1 MWYPWHA
8 PPSTPAPAERPRCWW
23 HQLEQQPRLGMPFAH
38 LFPRP
43 PRGREPR
50 GSEAEQ
56 LVQELKRPGFLKP
69 TLEEI
74 VQLRRAAPPEA
85 SPPRSPWQ
93 PVEAWQI
100 VSIERLDE
108 RECRCWGADGAQ
120 IVEWFD
126 RGDLATCSTSS
137 HWSAAFAVPR
147 RRGWRRW
154 VARLRAWLT
163 PPGRWELASAK
174 P

>member
-1 MWYPWHA
+1 
-8 PPSTPAPAERPRCWW
+8 
-23 HQLEQQPRLGMPFAH
+23 MPFAH